1 MGPNDR
7 ARIETINKVASEEA
21 FTIFM
26 RSDKLVYLH
35 YRDID
40 QKQSLINNLEKIIIG
55 ENLIKSLNSD
65 SGNVKS
71 NLNKSE
77 VISEITTMNISDI
90 AKKEFICLIFN
101 LLKTCYFSQKL

>member
-1 MGPNDR
+1 MRPNDR

-35 YRDID
+35 IPRYRPKTKND
-40 QKQSLINNLEKIIIG
+40 NNLEKIIIG

-90 AKKEFICLIFN
+90 AKKN
-101 LLKTCYFSQKL
+101 LFV